1 MTDEY
6 AGQGGSYLLDPQ
18 TGKRTL
24 VERTL
29 DPMFPNDY
37 QTPESSNGNQ
47 NETAPASHED

>member
-1 MTDEY
+1 MEDEY
-6 AGQGGSYLLDPQ
+6 AGQGGSYLLDPK

-37 QTPESSNGNQ
+37 QTPVNTNGNQ
-47 NETAPASHED
+47 NQTPPAADKG

>member
-1 MTDEY
+1 MEDEY
-6 AGQGGSYLLDPQ
+6 QGQGGSYILDPQ

-37 QTPESSNGNQ
+37 QTPVSTNGTQ
-47 NETAPASHED
+47 NSEAPHPDQG